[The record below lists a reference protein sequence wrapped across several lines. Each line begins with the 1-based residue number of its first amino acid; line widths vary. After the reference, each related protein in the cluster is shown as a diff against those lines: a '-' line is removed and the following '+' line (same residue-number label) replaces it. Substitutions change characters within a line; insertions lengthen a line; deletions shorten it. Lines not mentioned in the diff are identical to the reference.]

1 MNNITK
7 EPKNKAVDINSIY
20 RLDSYFVWPPRGIYY
35 PTFRLKNSATA
46 FFNTREEA
54 EEAMK
59 TMLKHRDLYCRV
71 LSELPVGVNFHYGE
85 SFSDRIYLPDGQ
97 LWSERPYACMYPYD
111 IPSPYSEIE
120 YDNYL
125 YGRCFFQGRKA
136 QEIRFKPGDIIEIFG
151 YEGNHYWSA
160 GYGELA
166 IVLDT
171 PPTEDEMKARA
182 EHYLKT
188 SQHLTGDKGFDL
200 GVQFNYHDDAY
211 AIVAAL
217 GNIDSESNPVDFCPT
232 YCAMMPSMEKVST
245 KMRNKLESLREK
257 VMANEEWKKK
267 FMRRKP

>member
-1 MNNITK
+1 MNKITM
-7 EPKNKAVDINSIY
+7 ESKNKAVNINSIY

-35 PTFRLKNSATA
+35 PTFRLKKSATA
-46 FFNTREEA
+46 FFYTREEA

-97 LWSERPYACMYPYD
+97 LWSERPYAYMFPDD
-111 IPSPYSEIE
+111 IPFPYSEIE
-120 YDNYL
+120 YDNYV
-125 YGRCFFQGRKA
+125 YGRWFFQGRKA
-136 QEIRFKPGDIIEIFG
+136 QEIRFKPGDIIEVFG

-171 PPTEDEMKARA
+171 PPTEDEMNAKA
-182 EHYLKT
+182 EHYFKT

-200 GVQFNYHDDAY
+200 GVQFNYHDDVY
-211 AIVAAL
+211 AIVAAI
-217 GNIDSESNPVDFCPT
+217 GNVDPDANPVDFCPT
-232 YCAMMPSMEKVST
+232 YCAMMPSMEKVSA
-245 KMRNKLESLREK
+245 KMRNKLEGLREK